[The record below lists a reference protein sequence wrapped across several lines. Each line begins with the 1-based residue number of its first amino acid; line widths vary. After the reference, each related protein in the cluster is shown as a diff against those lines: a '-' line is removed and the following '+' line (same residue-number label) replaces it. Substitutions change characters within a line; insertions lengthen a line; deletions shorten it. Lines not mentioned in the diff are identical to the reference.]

1 MVPRTRTPVA
11 IPPWP
16 ALAAALAALVLL
28 APGCGGDTRRGEGET
43 GTVATS
49 ATTTGAQP
57 PAGQTGGV
65 PKVPSSAVSDPA
77 RRAYIG
83 RIDRICSK
91 LDPEQAGARERVGK
105 STNEGEA
112 VKAYDGTIAL
122 WTKQLSEIKAIPAP
136 PGDRSALQ
144 ANLFDPIRRQLVL
157 RRQIRNA
164 LAAVDVPRL
173 RQLRGELDNLTVALT
188 AFARGYGFRVCG
200 EGG

>member
-1 MVPRTRTPVA
+1 MVPGTRIPAA

-16 ALAAALAALVLL
+16 ASAAALVVVLL
-28 APGCGGDTRRGEGET
+28 LVPGCGGDQRRGEGET

-57 PAGQTGGV
+57 PAGQTGGA
-65 PKVPSSAVSDPA
+65 PKVPRSALSDPA
-77 RRAYIG
+77 RRAYIQ

-122 WTKQLSEIKAIPAP
+122 WTKQLSQIKTVPVP
-136 PGDRSALQ
+136 PGDRSALA
-144 ANLFDPIRRQLVL
+144 ANLFDPIRRQLAL
-157 RRQIRNA
+157 RRQIRDA
-164 LAAVDVPRL
+164 LAVADVPRL

-200 EGG
+200 EG